1 MQTYMKTRKKEA
13 KRRANKQEIAKK
25 ARLTKESNIK
35 KRKQKKEK
43 TRVTGQEE
51 DPSKTSTYGS

>member
-43 TRVTGQEE
+43 TRVTG
-51 DPSKTSTYGS
+51 